1 MPRVQEMVSAF
12 FGKKGS
18 RAINPDE
25 AVAVGAA
32 LQGAV
37 LSGEQPDV
45 LLLDVTP
52 LSLGVETAGGVF
64 TRIIPNNTTVPVRR
78 ARTFSTAADNQPYV
92 NVHVLQGER
101 EMASDNKSLAH
112 FQLTG
117 IPPAPR
123 GAPQIEVSF
132 DIDSNGMVSV
142 SAKDLGTGKAQGVI
156 VQPTSGLSEMEIE
169 RFIAEADQN
178 RNMDLAKK
186 ELADLR
192 NNAETLIYG
201 TEHTLQEFGDK
212 LEPEARGHVEAALGE
227 CKHAVEAEPDNLNR
241 LRAVID
247 RLESEAHALF
257 LSLQGGGSQSEN
269 SGTEE
274 GSS

>member
-1 MPRVQEMVSAF
+1 
-12 FGKKGS
+12 
-18 RAINPDE
+18 
-25 AVAVGAA
+25 
-32 LQGAV
+32 
-37 LSGEQPDV
+37 
-45 LLLDVTP
+45 
-52 LSLGVETAGGVF
+52 
-64 TRIIPNNTTVPVRR
+64 
-78 ARTFSTAADNQPYV
+78 
-92 NVHVLQGER
+92 
-101 EMASDNKSLAH
+101 
-112 FQLTG
+112 
-117 IPPAPR
+117 
-123 GAPQIEVSF
+123 
-132 DIDSNGMVSV
+132 
-142 SAKDLGTGKAQGVI
+142 VI

>member
-1 MPRVQEMVSAF
+1 
-12 FGKKGS
+12 
-18 RAINPDE
+18 
-25 AVAVGAA
+25 
-32 LQGAV
+32 V

-78 ARTFSTAADNQPYV
+78 SRIFSTAVDNQPYV

-156 VQPTSGLSEMEIE
+156 VQPTSGLSEAEIE
-169 RFIAEADQN
+169 RFIAEADTN
-178 RNMDLAKK
+178 RAADMAKK

-201 TEHTLQEFGDK
+201 TESTLLEFGEK
-212 LEPEARGHVEAALGE
+212 LDPAARDHVQIALDE
-227 CKHAVEAEPDNLNR
+227 CKHTVEAEPDNATR

-247 RLESEAHALF
+247 RLETEAHAIF
-257 LSLQGGGSQSEN
+257 LSLQGGSASDD
-269 SGTEE
+269 GTPAE
-274 GSS
+274 GGK